1 MISQCALSAY
11 TSAMSLATPISQI
24 HYCRS
29 CGSAVQQRLPDDGDQ
44 RLRAICPACGTV
56 HYENPLMVVGT
67 VPYTADG
74 RVLLCQRA
82 IEPRKGY
89 WTLPAGFMELGETAA
104 QGAARETAEESGAP
118 VVLGELF
125 SLLSV
130 PRVGQVHLFYLAQL
144 QSQDCASFAPDPNET
159 LALRLVAER
168 DIHWDDIAFATVRL
182 SLQHFFADFKA
193 GRFGMHTQDVV

>member
-1 MISQCALSAY
+1 
-11 TSAMSLATPISQI
+11 MSLSTLISQI
-24 HYCRS
+24 HYCRH
-29 CGSAVQQRLPDDGDQ
+29 CGTKVEQRLPDDGDK
-44 RLRAICPACGTV
+44 RPRAICPACGTI

-104 QGAARETAEESGAP
+104 GGALRETVEEAGGSVSMGA
-118 VVLGELF
+118 LF

-130 PRVGQVHLFYLAQL
+130 PRVGQVHLFYLAPL
-144 QSQDCASFAPDPNET
+144 QNENFAPDPAET
-159 LALRLVAER
+159 LAVRLLAER
-168 DIHWDDIAFATVRL
+168 DIDWDSIAFTTVRL
-182 SLQHFFADFKA
+182 TLQAFFADFKK
-193 GRFGMHTQDVV
+193 GSFGLHTQDVV